1 LPYIGNGKKAKEEQ
15 TIANRKTNIKKESK
29 KKGRRE
35 EEERRNGSLMS
46 VQDNNETELEGRG
59 ALLVSPHPIMTPQ
72 TTHVS
77 FRDSKGGE
85 GGCPQTEN

>member
-1 LPYIGNGKKAKEEQ
+1 MPYIGNGKKAKEEQ

-46 VQDNNETELEGRG
+46 VQDNNETEVEG
-59 ALLVSPHPIMTPQ
+59 V
-72 TTHVS
+72 
-77 FRDSKGGE
+77 E
-85 GGCPQTEN
+85 GGDPPCLTPPNNDTSNDTCLIPRQ